1 MATNQG
7 FKSLVPD
14 SRRVDSKFLF
24 HWLKSKTSFLQ
35 GLGNGATFK
44 EISKGVVERIEIPL
58 PPLDEQRR
66 IAAILDQADALCR
79 QRKRALDLLDS
90 LTQSIFLET
99 IGRSVSRPARG
110 LLELFD
116 VTTGKLDSNAAKV
129 GGEFP
134 FFTCAREL
142 SWIDSYAFDCEAL
155 LLAGNNASAD
165 YSVKHYVGKFNA
177 YQRTYVL
184 RLKDSQNYCRFFKA
198 ALENRLSELKWRS
211 KGTNTKYLT
220 LKVLDELQV
229 PTPDL
234 KAQAW
239 FNFLAEKIDA
249 ERSRMAAYMEQTRDL
264 FVSLRHRAFSG
275 QL

>member
-1 MATNQG
+1 
-7 FKSLVPD
+7 
-14 SRRVDSKFLF
+14 
-24 HWLKSKTSFLQ
+24 
-35 GLGNGATFK
+35 
-44 EISKGVVERIEIPL
+44 
-58 PPLDEQRR
+58 
-66 IAAILDQADALCR
+66 
-79 QRKRALDLLDS
+79 
-90 LTQSIFLET
+90 
-99 IGRSVSRPARG
+99 
-110 LLELFD
+110 
-116 VTTGKLDSNAAKV
+116 
-129 GGEFP
+129 
-134 FFTCAREL
+134 
-142 SWIDSYAFDCEAL
+142 
-155 LLAGNNASAD
+155 
-165 YSVKHYVGKFNA
+165 VKHYVGKFNA